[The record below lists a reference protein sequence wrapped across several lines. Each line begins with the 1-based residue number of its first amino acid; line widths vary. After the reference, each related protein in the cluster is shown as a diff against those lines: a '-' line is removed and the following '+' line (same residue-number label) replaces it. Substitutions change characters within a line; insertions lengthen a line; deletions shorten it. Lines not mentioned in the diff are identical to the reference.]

1 MDVLSQGLD
10 QVVQGGKPA
19 VARALALLETDPSG
33 PRALALLEDAWRS
46 PRAQVIGVTGPPGVG
61 KSTLTGALLAEA
73 RRRGL
78 RVAVV
83 AVDPSS
89 KISGGALLGDRLRL
103 DSDPDDPDCYVR
115 SMAAR
120 DRLGGLA
127 RETFA
132 AVVLLR
138 ALYDLV
144 LVETVGV
151 GQSETDV
158 AELADTVIFCVQPA
172 SGDAVQFMKAGIAEI
187 PDIAVVTKADLGGA
201 AERALSDLKGAL
213 SLGRSSGPWEVACL
227 ALSARAPGAAG
238 RLLDVAG
245 QHWSHLQ
252 EQHRLLQRRE
262 RQATAWLTAALREVY
277 GRWGLA
283 RVAGRLEDRG
293 GRSPFAHLAVLGREI
308 EGEGGYA

>member
-1 MDVLSQGLD
+1 MASGLD
-10 QVVQGGKPA
+10 AVAAGGKA
-19 VARALALLETDPSG
+19 ALARALALLESDPEGAQS
-33 PRALALLEDAWRS
+33 LALLEAAWRA
-46 PRAQVIGVTGPPGVG
+46 PRAQVVGITGPPGVG

-73 RRRGL
+73 RRRGR

-89 KISGGALLGDRLRL
+89 RASGGALLGDRLRL
-103 DSDPDDPDCYVR
+103 DSDPDDPDTFVR

-158 AELADTVIFCVQPA
+158 AELADTVVFCVQPA
-172 SGDAVQFMKAGIAEI
+172 SGDAVQFMKAGIVEI
-187 PDIAVVTKADLGGA
+187 PEIAVVTKADLGNA
-201 AERALSDLKGAL
+201 ARRALADLKGAL
-213 SLGRSSGPWEVACL
+213 SLARSEGDWSIECL
-227 ALSARAPGAAG
+227 ALAARAPGAAASLLDAIERHWAHLGQAG
-238 RLLDVAG
+238 RLA
-245 QHWSHLQ
+245 
-252 EQHRLLQRRE
+252 RRRR
-262 RQATAWLTAALREVY
+262 RQARAWLEAALRELY
-277 GRWGLA
+277 GTRGLA
-283 RVAGRLEDRG
+283 RAAGHLEQEG
-293 GRSPFAHLAVLGREI
+293 GASPFARLAELGNLI
-308 EGEGGYA
+308 EKGNGA

>member
-1 MDVLSQGLD
+1 MASGLD
-10 QVVQGGKPA
+10 AVAAGGKA
-19 VARALALLETDPSG
+19 ALARALALLESDPEGAQS
-33 PRALALLEDAWRS
+33 LALLEAAWRA
-46 PRAQVIGVTGPPGVG
+46 PRAQVVGITGPPGVG

-73 RRRGL
+73 RRRGR

-89 KISGGALLGDRLRL
+89 RASGGALLGDRLRL
-103 DSDPDDPDCYVR
+103 DSDPDDPDTFVR

-158 AELADTVIFCVQPA
+158 AELADTVVFCVQPA
-172 SGDAVQFMKAGIAEI
+172 SGDAVQFMKAGIVEI
-187 PDIAVVTKADLGGA
+187 PEIAVVTKADLGHA
-201 AERALSDLKGAL
+201 ARRALADLKGAL
-213 SLGRSSGPWEVACL
+213 SLARSDGDWSIECL
-227 ALSARAPGAAG
+227 ALAARAPGAAASLLDAIERHWAHLGQAG
-238 RLLDVAG
+238 RLAD
-245 QHWSHLQ
+245 
-252 EQHRLLQRRE
+252 RR
-262 RQATAWLTAALREVY
+262 RHQARAWLEAALRELY
-277 GRWGLA
+277 GTRGLA
-283 RVAGRLEDRG
+283 RAAWRLKQEG
-293 GRSPFAHLAVLGREI
+293 GASPFARLAELGNLI
-308 EGEGGYA
+308 EKGNGA